1 VNIRC
6 GPGRDLLAFR
16 GSGPQEESPMIAK
29 FVRETTTKER
39 IAFALAAFGML
50 APLVPW
56 QSL

>member
-1 VNIRC
+1 M
-6 GPGRDLLAFR
+6 F
-16 GSGPQEESPMIAK
+16 AK

-39 IAFALAAFGML
+39 VAYALAAFGML